1 MLLFEYFYLN
11 FTEHDKQRQHVL
23 QILEELQREGHC
35 LHQKQEYLEKDKTV
49 YNERQ
54 LHIAE
59 KRREMTYS
67 VNTLNRALRNIAN
80 L

>member
-1 MLLFEYFYLN
+1 MLNLI
-11 FTEHDKQRQHVL
+11 EHDNQRQHVL
-23 QILEELQREGHC
+23 QIFEELQRGSQC
-35 LHQKQEYLEKDKTV
+35 LCQKQEYLEKDSTV
-49 YNERQ
+49 YHERQ

-59 KRREMTYS
+59 KRREITYS